1 MFIYNTC
8 NVIILWLANLSSFYA
23 PLFLLYTI
31 IIVWNRHVGKRP
43 SENGELNNDVVESDN
58 ETNSIVA
65 AMASKLAQKD
75 KKLKKELVNADSYIL
90 LLFISNLVEFY
101 FFV

>member
-1 MFIYNTC
+1 
-8 NVIILWLANLSSFYA
+8 
-23 PLFLLYTI
+23 
-31 IIVWNRHVGKRP
+31 
-43 SENGELNNDVVESDN
+43 VVESDN